1 MVKTLTGYGIPQD
14 AICAILKITRP
25 TLEKRC
31 RVELDTG
38 AADADAQVAGS
49 MLKMATKAHYSVR
62 FQAAKFWLACRA
74 EWKERPPVTL
84 DMLVPID
91 RMTDEQFDTVM
102 RVNGLPTIDGAPSPT
117 ADATNVVT
125 PFRSRP

>member
-25 TLEKRC
+25 TLEKPC

-49 MLKMATKAHYSVR
+49 MLRMATKAPYSVR
-62 FQAAKFWLACRA
+62 FQAAKFWLPSRV
-74 EWKERPPVTL
+74 ERKAA
-84 DMLVPID
+84 
-91 RMTDEQFDTVM
+91 R
-102 RVNGLPTIDGAPSPT
+102 N
-117 ADATNVVT
+117 
-125 PFRSRP
+125 SRYAGPD